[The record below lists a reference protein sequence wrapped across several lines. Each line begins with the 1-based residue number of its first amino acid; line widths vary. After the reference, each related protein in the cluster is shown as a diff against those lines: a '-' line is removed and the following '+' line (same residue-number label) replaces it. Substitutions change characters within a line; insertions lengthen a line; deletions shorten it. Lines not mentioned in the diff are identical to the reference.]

1 MSSFRKGNTMRGLRQ
16 AIVEL
21 FVTGLARDAA
31 RLFSAKTASK
41 KTTKQV

>member
-1 MSSFRKGNTMRGLRQ
+1 MRGFRQ

-21 FVTGLARDAA
+21 SAAGLARSHA
-31 RLFSAKTASK
+31 RLFSAKTTSK

>member
-1 MSSFRKGNTMRGLRQ
+1 MRGFSQ

-21 FVTGLARDAA
+21 IVAGLARHNT
-31 RLFSAKTASK
+31 RLFSTKTAK

>member
-1 MSSFRKGNTMRGLRQ
+1 MRGFSQ

-21 FVTGLARDAA
+21 FVSGLAREHA
-31 RLFSAKTASK
+31 RLFSAKTATK

>member
-1 MSSFRKGNTMRGLRQ
+1 MRGFRQ

-21 FVTGLARDAA
+21 FAAGLARDAA
-31 RLFSAKTASK
+31 RLFSAKTTSK